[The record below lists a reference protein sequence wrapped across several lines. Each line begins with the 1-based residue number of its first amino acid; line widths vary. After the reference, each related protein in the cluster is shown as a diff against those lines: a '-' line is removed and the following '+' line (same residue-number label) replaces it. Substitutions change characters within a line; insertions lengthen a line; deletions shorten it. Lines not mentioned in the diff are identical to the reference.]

1 MAQDTLPKEKYHLC
15 QVSSGVKFIQTWWSG
30 HGITFNHSTM
40 HTKGNNSRLSDKD
53 LQNPSVFIFFMLV
66 GVQKTTPPPVST
78 LCALSEPPVTLV
90 SFVTGLAGSVTTSRV
105 PPLQEQLL
113 SPLKGQWCY
122 LEAFSTLSISLLNN
136 FKQEQLYNALFMWGI
151 WKARG

>member
-1 MAQDTLPKEKYHLC
+1 MAKDTLPKEKYHLR
-15 QVSSGVKFIQTWWSG
+15 QVSSGVKFIQTCWSG
-30 HGITFNHSTM
+30 HGITFSHSTM

-53 LQNPSVFIFFMLV
+53 LRTPSVFIFFMPV

-90 SFVTGLAGSVTTSRV
+90 SFVTGLDGSTATSRV

-113 SPLKGQWCY
+113 SSLKGQWCY

-136 FKQEQLYNALFMWGI
+136 FKQEELYNVLFMPRI
-151 WKARG
+151 WNAQS